1 MLNEEGKRIFFSDQE
16 NNIDLPLEI
25 IEDIYDKREEKI
37 DFKSREDEDS
47 REEENF
53 THKDFHKSQEENPEE
68 VQEED
73 KEVNSEEN
81 QEEVQDDKQEDED
94 LFDENKYDPYYLE
107 RIDEVEEILEEI
119 CESIP
124 SYAYEHLNGGIILT
138 EESKYHEEAYAEDL
152 VIMGE
157 YQRSM
162 LGNMIKIYYGSFMD
176 MYRFSSRETL
186 REKLEEVLLHEFT
199 HHLEFL
205 ANEWG
210 LVIEDKKFLEE
221 YRKRENKII

>member
-37 DFKSREDEDS
+37 DFKSSDEEDS
-47 REEENF
+47 REEENI
-53 THKDFHKSQEENPEE
+53 THKDLKESQEENPEE
-68 VQEED
+68 VQ
-73 KEVNSEEN
+73 KEAR
-81 QEEVQDDKQEDED
+81 DDNQEDED

-107 RIDEVEEILEEI
+107 RIDEVQEMLEEI

-221 YRKRENKII
+221 YRKRKQNE

>member
-1 MLNEEGKRIFFSDQE
+1 MLDQEGKRIFFSDQE

-37 DFKSREDEDS
+37 DFKSSDEDS

-53 THKDFHKSQEENPEE
+53 THKDLKESQEESLEE
-68 VQEED
+68 VQKED
-73 KEVNSEEN
+73 KEVNSEET
-81 QEEVQDDKQEDED
+81 QDDNQEDEN

-107 RIDEVEEILEEI
+107 RIDEVQEMLEEI

-138 EESKYHEEAYAEDL
+138 EEAKYHEEAYAEDL

-221 YRKRENKII
+221 YRKRKQNE

>member
-25 IEDIYDKREEKI
+25 IEDIYDEREEKI
-37 DFKSREDEDS
+37 VFKSSDDEDS

-53 THKDFHKSQEENPEE
+53 THEDLEESQEESLEE
-68 VQEED
+68 VQKED

-81 QEEVQDDKQEDED
+81 HDEVQDDNQEDED

-107 RIDEVEEILEEI
+107 RIDEVQEILEEI

-138 EESKYHEEAYAEDL
+138 EEAKYHEEAYAEDL

-221 YRKRENKII
+221 YRKRKQNE

>member
-25 IEDIYDKREEKI
+25 IEDIYDKREEII
-37 DFKSREDEDS
+37 DFTSSDDEEP

-53 THKDFHKSQEENPEE
+53 THEDLEESQEDTPEE
-68 VQEED
+68 VQ
-73 KEVNSEEN
+73 KEARDDN
-81 QEEVQDDKQEDED
+81 QEEDQVEGQD

-107 RIDEVEEILEEI
+107 RIDEVQEILEEI

-138 EESKYHEEAYAEDL
+138 EEAKYHEEAYAEDL

-221 YRKRENKII
+221 YRKRKQNE

>member
-37 DFKSREDEDS
+37 DFKSSDEDS

-53 THKDFHKSQEENPEE
+53 THKDLKESQEENPEE
-68 VQEED
+68 VQKED

-81 QEEVQDDKQEDED
+81 QNEVQDDNQEDED

-107 RIDEVEEILEEI
+107 RIDEVQEMLEEI

-138 EESKYHEEAYAEDL
+138 EEAKYHEEAYAEDL

-176 MYRFSSRETL
+176 MYRFSSREIL

-210 LVIEDKKFLEE
+210 LVIEDNKFLEE
-221 YRKRENKII
+221 YRKRKQNE

>member
-1 MLNEEGKRIFFSDQE
+1 MLNEEGKKIFFSDQE

-25 IEDIYDKREEKI
+25 IEDIYVKGEEKI
-37 DFKSREDEDS
+37 DFKSSDEDS

-68 VQEED
+68 VQKED
-73 KEVNSEEN
+73 KEVNSEET
-81 QEEVQDDKQEDED
+81 QDEVQDDNQEDED
-94 LFDENKYDPYYLE
+94 LFDENKYDSYYLE
-107 RIDEVEEILEEI
+107 RIDEVQEMLEEI

-138 EESKYHEEAYAEDL
+138 EEAKYHEEAYAEDL

-157 YQRSM
+157 YKRSM

-176 MYRFSSRETL
+176 MYRFSSREIL

-221 YRKRENKII
+221 YRKRKQNE

>member
-37 DFKSREDEDS
+37 DFKSSDDDPK
-47 REEENF
+47 EENF
-53 THKDFHKSQEENPEE
+53 THKDLKESQEESPEE
-68 VQEED
+68 VQKED
-73 KEVNSEEN
+73 KEVNSEET
-81 QEEVQDDKQEDED
+81 QDEVQDDNQEDED

-107 RIDEVEEILEEI
+107 RIDEVQEILEEI

-221 YRKRENKII
+221 YRKRKQNE

>member
-37 DFKSREDEDS
+37 DFKSSDDDPK
-47 REEENF
+47 EENF
-53 THKDFHKSQEENPEE
+53 THKDLKESQEESPDE
-68 VQEED
+68 VQKED

-81 QEEVQDDKQEDED
+81 HDEVQDDNQEDED

-107 RIDEVEEILEEI
+107 RIDEVQEMLEEI

-221 YRKRENKII
+221 YRKRKQNE

>member
-25 IEDIYDKREEKI
+25 IEDIYDKREDEI
-37 DFKSREDEDS
+37 DFKSRDDEEP

-53 THKDFHKSQEENPEE
+53 THKDLKESQEESLEDTPEE
-68 VQEED
+68 DEEKNHEED
-73 KEVNSEEN
+73 QVEG
-81 QEEVQDDKQEDED
+81 QD

-107 RIDEVEEILEEI
+107 RIDEVQEMLEEI

-138 EESKYHEEAYAEDL
+138 EEAKYHEEAYAEDL

-221 YRKRENKII
+221 YRKRKQNE

>member
-1 MLNEEGKRIFFSDQE
+1 MLDQEGKRIFFSDQE

-37 DFKSREDEDS
+37 DFKSNDDEDS

-53 THKDFHKSQEENPEE
+53 THKDLKESQEESLEE
-68 VQEED
+68 VQKED
-73 KEVNSEEN
+73 KEVNSEET
-81 QEEVQDDKQEDED
+81 QDDNQEDEN

-107 RIDEVEEILEEI
+107 RIDEVQEMLEEI

-138 EESKYHEEAYAEDL
+138 EEAKYHEEAYAEDL

-221 YRKRENKII
+221 YRKRKQNE

>member
-1 MLNEEGKRIFFSDQE
+1 MLDQEGKRIFFSDQE
-16 NNIDLPLEI
+16 NNIDLTLEI

-37 DFKSREDEDS
+37 DFKSSDEDS

-53 THKDFHKSQEENPEE
+53 THKDLKESQEESLEE
-68 VQEED
+68 VQKED
-73 KEVNSEEN
+73 KEVNSEET
-81 QEEVQDDKQEDED
+81 QDDNQEDED

-107 RIDEVEEILEEI
+107 RIDEVQEILEEI

-221 YRKRENKII
+221 YRKRKQNE

>member
-25 IEDIYDKREEKI
+25 IEDIYDEREEKI
-37 DFKSREDEDS
+37 VFKSSDDEDS

-53 THKDFHKSQEENPEE
+53 THEDLEESQEESPEE
-68 VQEED
+68 VQKED

-81 QEEVQDDKQEDED
+81 HDEVQDDNQEDEN

-138 EESKYHEEAYAEDL
+138 EEAKYHEEAYAEDL

-221 YRKRENKII
+221 YRKRKQNE

>member
-37 DFKSREDEDS
+37 DFKSSDEEDS
-47 REEENF
+47 SEEENF
-53 THKDFHKSQEENPEE
+53 THKDLKESQEESLEE
-68 VQEED
+68 VQKED
-73 KEVNSEEN
+73 KKVNSEEN
-81 QEEVQDDKQEDED
+81 HDEVQDDNQEDED

-107 RIDEVEEILEEI
+107 RIDEVQEMLEEI

-221 YRKRENKII
+221 YRKRKQNE

>member
-1 MLNEEGKRIFFSDQE
+1 MLDQEGKRIFFSDQE

-25 IEDIYDKREEKI
+25 IKDIYDKREEKI
-37 DFKSREDEDS
+37 DFKSSYEDS

-53 THKDFHKSQEENPEE
+53 THKDLEESQEESLEE
-68 VQEED
+68 VQ
-73 KEVNSEEN
+73 KEA
-81 QEEVQDDKQEDED
+81 QDDNKDDNQEDED

-107 RIDEVEEILEEI
+107 RIDEVQEMLEEI

-138 EESKYHEEAYAEDL
+138 EEAKYHEEAYAEDL

-221 YRKRENKII
+221 YRKRKQNE

>member
-25 IEDIYDKREEKI
+25 IENIYDKREDEI
-37 DFKSREDEDS
+37 DFKSRDDEEP

-53 THKDFHKSQEENPEE
+53 THEDLEESQEESPEE
-68 VQEED
+68 VQKEAQNDNKED
-73 KEVNSEEN
+73 N
-81 QEEVQDDKQEDED
+81 QEDED

-107 RIDEVEEILEEI
+107 RIDEVQEILEEI

-176 MYRFSSRETL
+176 IYRFSSRETL

-221 YRKRENKII
+221 YRKRKQNE

>member
-37 DFKSREDEDS
+37 DFKSSDEDS
-47 REEENF
+47 REEESF
-53 THKDFHKSQEENPEE
+53 THKDLKESQEENSEE
-68 VQEED
+68 VQKED

-81 QEEVQDDKQEDED
+81 QDEVQDDNQEDED

-107 RIDEVEEILEEI
+107 RIDEVQEILEEI

-138 EESKYHEEAYAEDL
+138 EEAKYHEEAYAEDL

-176 MYRFSSRETL
+176 MYRFSSREIL

-210 LVIEDKKFLEE
+210 LVIEDNKFLEE
-221 YRKRENKII
+221 YRKRKQNE

>member
-1 MLNEEGKRIFFSDQE
+1 MLDQEGKRIFFSDQE

-25 IEDIYDKREEKI
+25 IENIYDKREEKI
-37 DFKSREDEDS
+37 DFKSSDDEDS

-53 THKDFHKSQEENPEE
+53 THKDLKESQEESLEE
-68 VQEED
+68 VQKED
-73 KEVNSEEN
+73 KEVNSEET
-81 QEEVQDDKQEDED
+81 QDDNQEDEN

-107 RIDEVEEILEEI
+107 RIDEVQEILEEI

-138 EESKYHEEAYAEDL
+138 EEAKYHEEAYAEDL

-221 YRKRENKII
+221 YRKRKQNE

>member
-1 MLNEEGKRIFFSDQE
+1 MLDQEGKRIFFSDQE

-25 IEDIYDKREEKI
+25 IENIYDKREEKI
-37 DFKSREDEDS
+37 DFKSSDDEDS

-53 THKDFHKSQEENPEE
+53 THKDLKESQEESLEE
-68 VQEED
+68 VQKED

-81 QEEVQDDKQEDED
+81 QDEVQDDNQEDEY

-107 RIDEVEEILEEI
+107 RIDEVQEILEEI

-176 MYRFSSRETL
+176 MYRFSSREIL

-221 YRKRENKII
+221 YRKRKQNE

>member
-1 MLNEEGKRIFFSDQE
+1 MLNEEGKRIFFGDQE

-37 DFKSREDEDS
+37 DFKSSDDDPK
-47 REEENF
+47 EENF
-53 THKDFHKSQEENPEE
+53 THKDLKESQEESPDE
-68 VQEED
+68 VQKED
-73 KEVNSEEN
+73 KEVNSEET
-81 QEEVQDDKQEDED
+81 QDEVQDDNQEDED

-107 RIDEVEEILEEI
+107 RIDEVQEMLEEI

-138 EESKYHEEAYAEDL
+138 EEAKYHEEAYAEDL

-176 MYRFSSRETL
+176 MYRFSSREIL

-210 LVIEDKKFLEE
+210 LVIEDNKFLEE
-221 YRKRENKII
+221 YRKRKQNE

>member
-152 VIMGE
+152 VIIGE

-221 YRKRENKII
+221 YRKRKQNE

>member
-25 IEDIYDKREEKI
+25 IEDIYVKREEKI
-37 DFKSREDEDS
+37 DFKSSDDDPK
-47 REEENF
+47 EENL
-53 THKDFHKSQEENPEE
+53 TNKDLKESQEESPEE
-68 VQEED
+68 VQKED

-81 QEEVQDDKQEDED
+81 PDEVQDDNQEDED

-107 RIDEVEEILEEI
+107 RIDEVQEILEEI

-138 EESKYHEEAYAEDL
+138 EEAKYHEEAYAEDL

-176 MYRFSSRETL
+176 MYRFSSREIL

-210 LVIEDKKFLEE
+210 LVIEDNKFLSCCQALTFGT
-221 YRKRENKII
+221 RP

>member
-1 MLNEEGKRIFFSDQE
+1 MLDQEGKRIFFSDQE

-25 IEDIYDKREEKI
+25 IGNIYDKREEKI
-37 DFKSREDEDS
+37 DFKSSDDDPK
-47 REEENF
+47 EENF
-53 THKDFHKSQEENPEE
+53 THKDLKESQEESLEE
-68 VQEED
+68 VQKED

-81 QEEVQDDKQEDED
+81 QDEVQDDNQEDEN

-107 RIDEVEEILEEI
+107 RIDEVQEILEEI

-138 EESKYHEEAYAEDL
+138 EEAKYHEEAYAEDL

-221 YRKRENKII
+221 YRKRKQNE

>member
-25 IEDIYDKREEKI
+25 IENIYDKREDEI
-37 DFKSREDEDS
+37 DFKSRDDEEP

-53 THKDFHKSQEENPEE
+53 THEDLEESQEESLEE
-68 VQEED
+68 VQKEARD
-73 KEVNSEEN
+73 KNQDDN
-81 QEEVQDDKQEDED
+81 QEDNKDDNQEDED

-107 RIDEVEEILEEI
+107 RIDEVQEILEEI

-138 EESKYHEEAYAEDL
+138 EEAKYHEEAYAEDL

-176 MYRFSSRETL
+176 MYRFSPRETL

-221 YRKRENKII
+221 YRKRKQNE

>member
-37 DFKSREDEDS
+37 DFKSSDEDS

-53 THKDFHKSQEENPEE
+53 THKDLKESQEESLEE
-68 VQEED
+68 VQ
-73 KEVNSEEN
+73 KEAQDDNKDDN
-81 QEEVQDDKQEDED
+81 QEDNKDDNQEDED

-107 RIDEVEEILEEI
+107 RIDEVQEILEEI

-221 YRKRENKII
+221 YRKRKQNE

>member
-25 IEDIYDKREEKI
+25 IENIYDKREDEI
-37 DFKSREDEDS
+37 DFKSRDDEEP

-53 THKDFHKSQEENPEE
+53 THEDLEESQEESLEE
-68 VQEED
+68 VQKED
-73 KEVNSEEN
+73 KEVNSEET
-81 QEEVQDDKQEDED
+81 QDDNQEDED

-107 RIDEVEEILEEI
+107 RIDEVQEILEEI

-176 MYRFSSRETL
+176 MYRFSSREIL

-221 YRKRENKII
+221 YRKRKQNE

>member
-1 MLNEEGKRIFFSDQE
+1 MLNEEGKRIFFSGQE

-37 DFKSREDEDS
+37 DFKSSDGEDS

-53 THKDFHKSQEENPEE
+53 THKDLKESQEESPDE
-68 VQEED
+68 VQKED

-81 QEEVQDDKQEDED
+81 QAEVQDDNQEDED

-107 RIDEVEEILEEI
+107 RIDEVQEMLEEI

-138 EESKYHEEAYAEDL
+138 EEAKYHEEAYAEDL

-176 MYRFSSRETL
+176 MYRFSSREIL

-210 LVIEDKKFLEE
+210 LVIEDNKFLEE
-221 YRKRENKII
+221 YRKRKQNE

>member
-1 MLNEEGKRIFFSDQE
+1 MLDQEGKRIFLSDQE

-37 DFKSREDEDS
+37 DFKSSDEDS

-53 THKDFHKSQEENPEE
+53 THKDLKESQEESPEE
-68 VQEED
+68 VQKED
-73 KEVNSEEN
+73 KEVNSEET
-81 QEEVQDDKQEDED
+81 QDDNQEDEN

-107 RIDEVEEILEEI
+107 RIDEVQEILEEI

-138 EESKYHEEAYAEDL
+138 EEAKYHEEAYAEDL

-221 YRKRENKII
+221 YRKRKQNE